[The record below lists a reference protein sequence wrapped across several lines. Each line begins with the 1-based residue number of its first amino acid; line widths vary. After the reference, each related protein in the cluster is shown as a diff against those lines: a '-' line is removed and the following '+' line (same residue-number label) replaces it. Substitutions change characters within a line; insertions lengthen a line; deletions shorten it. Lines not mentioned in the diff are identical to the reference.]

1 MNYTRTAILLAGL
14 TALFMAIGYL
24 FGGPEGMLIA
34 FVIAVAMNLFS
45 YWRSDKLVLSSTE
58 LRSST
63 IAPRPNLSGSCA
75 SSALAPGCR
84 CRASI

>member
-14 TALFMAIGYL
+14 TALFMAVGY
-24 FGGPEGMLIA
+24 FRGPEGMVIA
-34 FVIAVAMNLFS
+34 FIVAVAMNLFS

-75 SSALAPGCR
+75 SSAAAPGCQ
-84 CRASI
+84 CRVPF